1 MWYKI
6 LSRFNATSLSLQ
18 KVETDFLSVVK
29 LYESLIS
36 FVSEMRQVQFDEI
49 EDQARAFAEPIYIE
63 TTKRTKK
70 SKHFFDESVGTETQ
84 LDP

>member
-1 MWYKI
+1 
-6 LSRFNATSLSLQ
+6 
-18 KVETDFLSVVK
+18 
-29 LYESLIS
+29 
-36 FVSEMRQVQFDEI
+36 MRQVQFDEI